1 MDSGGA
7 GGARVRRRGA
17 WTEIDDDG
25 EAIRRAG
32 KPPGWFE
39 IADAI
44 AAGEGMNVQRVTGRV
59 FVIYGDRARHDATE
73 IDRRL
78 AETALSVYQSVLDL
92 EQP

>member
-1 MDSGGA
+1 MFGGA
-7 GGARVRRRGA
+7 GA

-44 AAGEGMNVQRVTGRV
+44 ALAHRHELDQPSSRVAIHHWFPHGSS
-59 FVIYGDRARHDATE
+59 
-73 IDRRL
+73 
-78 AETALSVYQSVLDL
+78 TA
-92 EQP
+92 